1 MYELHNSLM
10 PLYRGGSPP
19 PDQLFRRAADATLAF
34 LRDRQNRIL
43 LVGYQFYVIYEISSP
58 RKPEVSLKA

>member
-10 PLYRGGSPP
+10 PLYRGGSP

-43 LVGYQFYVIYEISSP
+43 LIGYQFYVIYEISSP

>member
-1 MYELHNSLM
+1 MCELCNSLV
-10 PLYRGGSPP
+10 PLHSGGSPP
-19 PDQLFRRAADATLAF
+19 DQSFRRAADATLAL

-43 LVGYQFYVIYEISSP
+43 LIGYQFYVIYDISTP